1 MYAEGVEGINDG
13 RGAHRSPSEDRV
25 GEQEAAMDDVENDI
39 EWEDGVV
46 ADAAEEGGMGIH
58 RSGPTTPDPSNMEDS
73 VEGEQ
78 VIMDSEGR
86 MDPLARLSEPCRAVS
101 P

>member
-1 MYAEGVEGINDG
+1 MCAEGVEGIDDG

-25 GEQEAAMDDVENDI
+25 AEQEAAMDDVENDI

-46 ADAAEEGGMGIH
+46 ADAAEDGGMGIL
-58 RSGPTTPDPSNMEDS
+58 RSGPTTPDLSNMEDGD
-73 VEGEQ
+73 EGEQ
-78 VIMDSEGR
+78 VIRHSEGR
-86 MDPLARLSEPCRAVS
+86 LDPLARLSEPCRAVS